1 MERRQQIFRLL
12 KPHCV
17 QLSQAVLE
25 LAANNG
31 NPKQVVSRLS
41 SLLVALREAAS
52 TPDAL
57 DAKLTDYV
65 FFPLSYV
72 LREREKLPAAAVE
85 LTLECITV
93 LLQSGWRSN
102 MNPDLS
108 HQILLLATGFAGGSP
123 GQKATNSSEELQTA
137 AFRCLDRLFTNYREN
152 DLARKSLTD
161 VKNMGPLGHSV
172 MVILESIQNGPS
184 TNVQVAASNA
194 LFACCAAVQDRDALA
209 SIMPKIVSTLSTVLV
224 PSTQQRRSYETFQ
237 CSLQTLSHL
246 FKTVLADEFTENL
259 PSTTETGES
268 GKQLNQSWLQA
279 TASWIKK
286 ALANVIRIR
295 HHERSEVR
303 HALLDL
309 CLVVLQ
315 DCKTSLKYSAAMM
328 VETMVVLCGADGD
341 SQATSTVRHVLLADP
356 KFVGL
361 LRSTIHNWAISLPR
375 VMTSSDDSVKRT
387 TINQISTAYHLLSES
402 GVDLGLVDRTLALN
416 LRDGISTALLE
427 SSKKKEIVETTTL
440 APSMD
445 LTASTTAG
453 ASLEFEQILYENESQ
468 RAIAADLRRL
478 VENVSMSKSSSTA
491 ARELVE
497 TLHSSRGAQQVA
509 SFWTALQLLRSE
521 NQQDSILHDFL
532 AIDDG
537 AMSPHEELLE
547 ELYSFSLD
555 TLQQHH
561 VEAPHDW
568 RIQALALETIAFQA
582 QKLRDEFRIELV
594 DALYPIVHLVGSSH
608 SNLRS
613 HAATALNI
621 IAAACG
627 YNSVGAL
634 IVENVDYLVN
644 AVALKLNTFDIS
656 PQAPQVLL
664 MMIKLSG
671 PSLLPYL
678 DDLVGSIFAALESF
692 HGYPRLVEL
701 LFRVL
706 RGIADEGVKT
716 PQLAITSGQEESD
729 AHVEQMTSI
738 QDVLAALDD
747 LQQRE
752 AKQDDPVELGKAEFP
767 RTPWKDADKG
777 KSPLVEEI
785 DDEDDEQ
792 QQQEEE
798 EEEPAPPS
806 APDLPPPAPA
816 TYALLLKITSLT
828 QHYLSSPSPTLRT
841 SLLSLLSTTLPPLAK
856 HENTFLPLVNTL
868 WPTLVPRLADSE
880 AYVVEGACDVM
891 AIMCTHGGDFVRGR
905 VDAVWRDLLR
915 LYEMGGA
922 SSSPTKPSAS
932 TSTSTSNKSSM
943 LSLPSRPKPL
953 SSSPS
958 PSPSSPLTPQPAHQ
972 TTLYTT
978 APSRIIRAA
987 LTRLFAAIITHVTVA
1002 DNAFDQALALL
1013 LPLLVAAKADAGGV
1027 NDAGGGNL
1035 RAGGT
1040 NNAGGNVRGGAN
1052 GRGGGGGGGGGA
1064 GASATALLA
1073 AFERRNAD
1081 AVWLALVVC
1090 EGQKRDAE
1098 AGSKIE
1104 ELVGWRR
1111 PRDVNSKLGLRS
1123 RGRCVEFARVG

>member
-1 MERRQQIFRLL
+1 MERRQQIFHLL

-31 NPKQVVSRLS
+31 NPKQVVGRLS
-41 SLLVALREAAS
+41 NLLVALREAAS

-93 LLQSGWRSN
+93 LLLSGWRSN

-137 AFRCLDRLFTNYREN
+137 AFRCLDQLFTNYREN

-172 MVILESIQNGPS
+172 MVILEGIQNGPS

-194 LFACCAAVQDRDALA
+194 LFACCVAVQDRDALA

-224 PSTQQRRSYETFQ
+224 PSTQQRRSYKTFQ
-237 CSLQTLSHL
+237 RSLQTLSHL

-315 DCKTSLKYSAAMM
+315 DCKTSLKDSAAMV

-341 SQATSTVRHVLLADP
+341 SKATSTVRHVLLADP

-361 LRSTIHNWAISLPR
+361 LRSAIHNWAISLPR
-375 VMTSSDDSVKRT
+375 VMTSSDESVKRT
-387 TINQISTAYHLLSES
+387 TIKQISTAYHLLSEL

-427 SSKKKEIVETTTL
+427 SSKKKEIVETSTV

-445 LTASTTAG
+445 LIASTAPG

-497 TLHSSRGAQQVA
+497 TLHLSRGAQQIA

-521 NQQDSILHDFL
+521 NRQDSILNDFL

-627 YNSVGAL
+627 YSSVSAL

-716 PQLAITSGQEESD
+716 PQLAITSGQVSD

-738 QDVLAALDD
+738 QDVLAVLDD
-747 LQQRE
+747 LQVRE

-767 RTPWKDADKG
+767 RAPWKDADKG
-777 KSPLVEEI
+777 KSSLIEEI
-785 DDEDDEQ
+785 DDEDE
-792 QQQEEE
+792 QEEE
-798 EEEPAPPS
+798 GPAPPS
-806 APDLPPPAPA
+806 APDPPPPAPA

-868 WPTLVPRLADSE
+868 WPTLVPRLADRE

-891 AIMCTHGGDFVRGR
+891 AIMCAHGGDFMRGR

-915 LYEMGGA
+915 LYETGGA
-922 SSSPTKPSAS
+922 SSSSAASRASSSTSAS
-932 TSTSTSNKSSM
+932 NKPSM

-953 SSSPS
+953 SSSSPSPS
-958 PSPSSPLTPQPAHQ
+958 PSPSSPAPPQPAQQ

-987 LTRLFAAIITHVTVA
+987 LTRLFAAIVAHVSIS
-1002 DNAFDQALALL
+1002 DRAFDQALALL
-1013 LPLLVAAKADAGGV
+1013 LPLLVAAKD
-1027 NDAGGGNL
+1027 N
-1035 RAGGT
+1035 T
-1040 NNAGGNVRGGAN
+1040 NEAAAAV
-1052 GRGGGGGGGGGA
+1052 
-1064 GASATALLA
+1064 LA
-1073 AFERRNAD
+1073 AFEQRNAD
-1081 AVWLALVVC
+1081 AVWLALVVY
-1090 EGQKRDAE
+1090 EGQKTASDAG
-1098 AGSKIE
+1098 AHTDTKVE

-1111 PRDVNSKLGLRS
+1111 PRDVRLNLSTNLNSSLRD
-1123 RGRCVEFARVG
+1123 RRVEFARVW